1 MEPKSLRQNHPGE
14 SATRTMTTHPD
25 HGQDVPMTPT
35 VDRLAG
41 SDSPLASRDPEL
53 TARFV
58 NDALP
63 YLNHLDDRA
72 RRLTCN
78 GVDAED
84 LVQETM
90 LRAYAGFNTFSEGT
104 NFRAWLFRIMTNTY
118 INFLL
123 RAQHRPSEYLIDHIT
138 DRQLAAQ
145 DRQSSDWPRSFELD
159 ALDALPDIQ
168 LADVLMTLPMQFRL
182 TVYDRDIA
190 ELRRRESA
198 EIIACCEGTVMSR
211 LHRGR
216 QGLRALLPTTHE
228 PTSVP
233 VRRRRRGRGVEA
245 GSSFWRWVR
254 PSSSLFFAQPELG
267 DLRLFP

>member
-1 MEPKSLRQNHPGE
+1 M
-14 SATRTMTTHPD
+14 A
-25 HGQDVPMTPT
+25 PT
-35 VDRLAG
+35 VDDLVD
-41 SDSPLASRDPEL
+41 SDSLLASRDPEL

-63 YLNHLDDRA
+63 YLNQLNDCA

-90 LRAYAGFNTFSEGT
+90 LRAYAGFNTLSEGT
-104 NFRAWLFRIMTNTY
+104 NLRAWLFGIMTNTY
-118 INFLL
+118 INYLL
-123 RAQHRPSEYLIDHIT
+123 RAHHRPSEYLIDHII

-145 DRQSSDWPRSFELD
+145 DRQSPDRPRTFELD
-159 ALDALPDIQ
+159 ALDALPDIE
-168 LADVLMTLPMQFRL
+168 LAGALVTLPVQFRL
-182 TVYDRDIA
+182 AVYDRDIA
-190 ELRRRESA
+190 ELRCRESA
-198 EIIACCEGTVMSR
+198 ESMARCEGTVMSR

-216 QGLRALLPTTHE
+216 QGLRALLLTTHE
-228 PTSVP
+228 RTSVP
-233 VRRRRRGRGVEA
+233 VRRRLRGP
-245 GSSFWRWVR
+245 GSSLWRWVW

>member
-1 MEPKSLRQNHPGE
+1 M
-14 SATRTMTTHPD
+14 A
-25 HGQDVPMTPT
+25 PT
-35 VDRLAG
+35 VDHLAD
-41 SDSPLASRDPEL
+41 SDSLLATRDPEL
-53 TARFV
+53 TARFI

-63 YLNHLDDRA
+63 HLSQLSDRA

-90 LRAYAGFNTFSEGT
+90 LKAYAGFNTFSEGT
-104 NFRAWLFRIMTNTY
+104 NLRAWLFRIMTNTY

-123 RAQHRPSEYLIDHIT
+123 RAHHRPSEYLIDHIT
-138 DRQLAAQ
+138 DRKLAAQ
-145 DRQSSDWPRSFELD
+145 DGQSPDWPRSFEFD
-159 ALDALPDIQ
+159 ALDALPDIE
-168 LADVLMTLPMQFRL
+168 LADALATLPVQFRL
-182 TVYDRDIA
+182 TVHDRDIS
-190 ELRRRESA
+190 ELRCRERA
-198 EIIACCEGTVMSR
+198 ENMSRCEGTVMSR

-245 GSSFWRWVR
+245 GSSFWRWVL
-254 PSSSLFFAQPELG
+254 PPSSLFFAQPELG